1 MNSELKRYI
10 DERILPLYDR
20 FDKGHNRQHVEAVI
34 SQSLALAAH
43 YDVDSAMVYTIAA
56 YHDTG
61 LSRGRE
67 LHHLYS
73 GEILASDR
81 ELRRWF
87 SPAQIETTREAV
99 EDHRASSKH
108 APRSLYGRIVAEAD
122 RQIDPMTILRRT
134 VQYSLGNCPELDR
147 EGHFRRCSEHLHEK
161 YAARRLPETLDSTN
175 RRTRGIWRSCERSL
189 RIRPDCAVSSTRSSI
204 RSAPPRP
211 PLHTPDRVRPSTPP
225 AAQRKED
232 GPAGDRPLFA
242 YPEVRIISCCC
253 LLLNERHLDNLG
265 LQQLATNHDGDLRTN
280 LRVLLLHVTHTDRL
294 LQAGR
299 HRTRS
304 HLTDDLTLG

>member
-1 MNSELKRYI
+1 MPFGIPLNIQPLASAGGFFQNAMNSELKRYI

-87 SPAQIETTREAV
+87 SPAQIETMREAV

-122 RQIDPMTILRRT
+122 RQIDPITILRRT

-161 YAARRLPETLDSTN
+161 YAAGGYLKLWIPESENTRHLEELRAILTDPARLRRLFDTIFDQE
-175 RRTRGIWRSCERSL
+175 
-189 RIRPDCAVSSTRSSI
+189 CAAE
-204 RSAPPRP
+204 APAPHSR
-211 PLHTPDRVRPSTPP
+211 
-225 AAQRKED
+225 
-232 GPAGDRPLFA
+232 
-242 YPEVRIISCCC
+242 
-253 LLLNERHLDNLG
+253 
-265 LQQLATNHDGDLRTN
+265 
-280 LRVLLLHVTHTDRL
+280 
-294 LQAGR
+294 
-299 HRTRS
+299 
-304 HLTDDLTLG
+304 